1 MRLNTVGTGS
11 WQARNAGRPRQL
23 RNLAL
28 AAVLLLGAC
37 GRSETDRDSD
47 AAANAANPAGYRPGK
62 MGLSAIVTSGS
73 FAAVSADESRAAE
86 IGRDILQS
94 GGNATDAATAM
105 YFALAVTLTSAAGL
119 GASGACI
126 VHDDKTKAAEA
137 FVFPPVPG
145 TIARAPKS

>member
-1 MRLNTVGTGS
+1 MMRLNTVGTGS

-28 AAVLLLGAC
+28 AGVLLLGAC

-47 AAANAANPAGYRPGK
+47 AAANAANPAGFSPGREA
-62 MGLSAIVTSGS
+62 LSAVISSGA

-105 YFALAVTLTSAAGL
+105 YFALAGTFPSAART
-119 GASGACI
+119 GASRARLLPEA
-126 VHDDKTKAAEA
+126 KTQTPQAL
-137 FVFPPVPG
+137 VVPPTP
-145 TIARAPKS
+145 

>member
-47 AAANAANPAGYRPGK
+47 AAANAANPAGFSSGH
-62 MGLSAIVTSGS
+62 MGLAHVITGGLL
-73 FAAVSADESRAAE
+73 AAVSAGESRAA
-86 IGRDILQS
+86 
-94 GGNATDAATAM
+94 
-105 YFALAVTLTSAAGL
+105 
-119 GASGACI
+119 
-126 VHDDKTKAAEA
+126 
-137 FVFPPVPG
+137 
-145 TIARAPKS
+145 

>member
-1 MRLNTVGTGS
+1 MMRLTAVGTGS
-11 WQARNAGRPRQL
+11 WQARNAVRPRQL

-28 AAVLLLGAC
+28 AGVLLLGAC

-47 AAANAANPAGYRPGK
+47 AAATAANPAGFSPGREA
-62 MGLSAIVTSGS
+62 LSAVISSGA

-105 YFALAVTLTSAAGL
+105 YFALAVTLPSAAGP
-119 GASGACI
+119 GASGACL
-126 VHDDKTKAAEA
+126 VHYGKDKTAQ
-137 FVFPPVPG
+137 
-145 TIARAPKS
+145 

>member
-47 AAANAANPAGYRPGK
+47 AAANAANPAGFRPGK
-62 MGLSAIVTSGS
+62 MGLSAIVTTGS

-86 IGRDILQS
+86 IGREILQS
-94 GGNATDAATAM
+94 GGNATDAA
-105 YFALAVTLTSAAGL
+105 AAGAFVSAKL
-119 GASGACI
+119 AA
-126 VHDDKTKAAEA
+126 VLTPAAED
-137 FVFPPVPG
+137 VTV
-145 TIARAPKS
+145 

>member
-23 RNLAL
+23 RKLAL

-37 GRSETDRDSD
+37 GRSETDRATED
-47 AAANAANPAGYRPGK
+47 AANAANPAGYRPGK
-62 MGLSAIVTSGS
+62 MGLSGIVASGS

-86 IGRDILQS
+86 IGREILQN
-94 GGNATDAATAM
+94 GGNATDAAAAM
-105 YFALAVTLTSAAGL
+105 YFALAVTLPSAAGL

-126 VHDDKTKAAEA
+126 VHDDKTRAAEA
-137 FVFPPVPG
+137 FVFP
-145 TIARAPKS
+145 